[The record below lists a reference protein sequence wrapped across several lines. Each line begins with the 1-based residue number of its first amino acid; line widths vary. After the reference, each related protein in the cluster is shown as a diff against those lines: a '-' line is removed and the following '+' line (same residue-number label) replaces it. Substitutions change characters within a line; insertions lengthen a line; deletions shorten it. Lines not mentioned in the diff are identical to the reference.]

1 MLVVIISTTS
11 HNFFFFSSRR
21 RHTRCL
27 SDLSSDVCSSDLAD
41 RPRPH
46 SILTYSPRAR
56 PTSSRLVFQSS
67 RWLRHQHTEEPGF
80 LGPSMVATSLNR
92 AVVAGWTT
100 MLTVPGYDGRRVPV
114 SPLSAAAP
122 GTAARASAP

>member
-46 SILTYSPRAR
+46 SSLTYSPRAR
-56 PTSSRLVFQSS
+56 PVSARLVFQSS
-67 RWLRHQHTEEPGF
+67 RWLRHQHTERSEE
-80 LGPSMVATSLNR
+80 
-92 AVVAGWTT
+92 
-100 MLTVPGYDGRRVPV
+100 RRVGKEGSSRRPRAHEQRKV
-114 SPLSAAAP
+114 EQERA
-122 GTAARASAP
+122 TAAHQQVRATRVVLRQT